1 MKFSKC
7 LNCGAS
13 LKLNR
18 GLRIKYCE
26 YCGEEYLFEE
36 FLNGDKTNKNSEDK
50 YLDFVE
56 EKRNELKEK
65 EKQINLEKLIDEK
78 TKKDKKSL
86 KFKKQILAES
96 IKKYKDFKKGKT
108 TADINEEKFENFLKE
123 DFFWTQNPDIN
134 GLPDSLKKYFNDDDR
149 E

>member
-1 MKFSKC
+1 MKLSKC

-56 EKRNELKEK
+56 RKRNELKEE
-65 EKQINLEKLIDEK
+65 EKQINLEKFIGEK
-78 TKKDKKSL
+78 TIKDKKSL

-108 TADINEEKFENFLKE
+108 TADINEDKFENFLKE
-123 DFFWTQNPDIN
+123 DFFWNQNPDVK
-134 GLPDSLKKYFNDDDR
+134 GLPDSLKKYFNDDNR